1 MPEANISVTNTA
13 YLENTSIICLQ
24 WREFQLLE
32 IQSDEKFGLRTKFN
46 ASVGYQYPDI
56 KDGPV
61 ID

>member
-1 MPEANISVTNTA
+1 MPPNGGNIVFWLS
-13 YLENTSIICLQ
+13 
-24 WREFQLLE
+24 E

-56 KDGPV
+56 KDGPD

>member
-1 MPEANISVTNTA
+1 MISGYLSREYIHNMSPNGGNIVFRLS
-13 YLENTSIICLQ
+13 
-24 WREFQLLE
+24 E

-56 KDGPV
+56 KDGPD